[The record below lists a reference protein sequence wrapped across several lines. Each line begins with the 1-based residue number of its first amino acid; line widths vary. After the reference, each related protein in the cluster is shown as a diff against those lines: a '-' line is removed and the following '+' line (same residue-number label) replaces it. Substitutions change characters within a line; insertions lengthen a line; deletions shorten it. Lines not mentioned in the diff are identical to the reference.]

1 MRLVTWKQGPEEK
14 ASLAWVGAIEAC
26 RDGSFVTYV
35 SDTEEEARHSGSE
48 LATVNPQHL
57 VKLGCDPIN
66 KEWAFLL
73 HGSCW
78 EIFTTRFGVSG
89 STEDTH
95 LATGLARI
103 LYCLTRKSAGRLRH
117 GLRPIIER
125 ADISLGTEPL
135 RFWTF
140 ADIFQANGIM
150 TGKLEQA
157 ISEFLTRGSEPRET
171 KLSKRCATT
180 TTRLTKRTT
189 GPRRSRPPY
198 SRRYDIFSRLPRELL
213 LCILPFVRFL
223 DLPNLRL
230 ASKCIAAVSTL
241 DQLPAS
247 YWKMHFLNDYPYAIP
262 ANTDTIPDWRALC
275 FSMPPLSRSRWESSY
290 WNVGSFYRHAKA
302 RLRVWKGLSGV
313 RDLIC
318 RTPQGFPVD
327 VADWESLTAE
337 LDTKWQLCRSE
348 VSYVQ
353 PVKPQLEEP
362 YGSSTRIHSWRRLPW
377 VSRDYRLRGIGV
389 TKTSVGGYVFISGIR
404 LVHQVGESKLLMSDE
419 LGYTSFAS
427 EIVLPVSEHED
438 LRGIRVVYSDAAI
451 TCIKFVFGNMNTRM
465 RRETE
470 WIKGSRSGNDFRLA
484 TAHRSCPL
492 LPFTIIG
499 CFDDCG
505 LIGLSMLGAGIV
517 SSQGKTKLARDSL
530 VEH

>member
-1 MRLVTWKQGPEEK
+1 MRLVIWNQGPEEK

-26 RDGSFVTYV
+26 RDGAILIYV
-35 SDTEEEARHSGSE
+35 SDTEEEARDSASE
-48 LATVNPQHL
+48 LSTVNSRHL
-57 VKLGCDPIN
+57 VKLGLNSIA
-66 KEWAFLL
+66 EQWAFPL

-89 STEDTH
+89 SVEDTL

-103 LYCLTRKSAGRLRH
+103 LHCLIRKSGGLRH
-117 GLRPIIER
+117 NLRPIMECVYV
-125 ADISLGTEPL
+125 SFGTEPL

-140 ADIFQANGIM
+140 VDILITNGIM
-150 TGKLEQA
+150 MGELVQA
-157 ISEFLTRGSEPRET
+157 ISEFLKRGSEPSET
-171 KLSKRCATT
+171 NSTKRQTT
-180 TTRLTKRTT
+180 TATRATKRTT
-189 GPRRSRPPY
+189 GPRRSRLRY

-290 WNVGSFYRHAKA
+290 WNVGSFPAQA
-302 RLRVWKGLSGV
+302 NERLRVWEGLSGV

-318 RTPQGFPVD
+318 RTPQGFLVD
-327 VADWESLTAE
+327 MADWESLTAD
-337 LDTKWQLCRSE
+337 LDTKWQLRRSY

-353 PVKPQLEEP
+353 PVKPQPEEP
-362 YGSSTRIHSWRRLPW
+362 HGSSTKIHSWRRLPW

-389 TKTSVGGYVFISGIR
+389 TKISVGGCVFISGIR
-404 LVHQVGESKLLMSDE
+404 LFHQVGESEVLVSDE

-438 LRGIRVVYSDAAI
+438 LRGIRVVYSSAAI

-465 RRETE
+465 ARETE
-470 WIKGSRSGNDFRLA
+470 WIKASKNGNDFRLA
-484 TAHRSCPL
+484 TIQRSCPL

-499 CFDDCG
+499 CVDDCG

-530 VEH
+530 E

>member
-1 MRLVTWKQGPEEK
+1 MRLVIWKQEPEEK
-14 ASLAWVGAIEAC
+14 ASLAWVGEIEAC
-26 RDGSFVTYV
+26 RDSAFVIYV
-35 SDTEEEARHSGSE
+35 SDTEEEARESASE
-48 LATVNPQHL
+48 LSTVASQRL
-57 VKLGCDPIN
+57 VKLGLDPIS
-66 KEWAFLL
+66 KQWAFPL

-89 STEDTH
+89 SVEDTF

-103 LYCLTRKSAGRLRH
+103 LYCLTQKSTGHLRH
-117 GLRPIIER
+117 NLRPVMGCTHLSFG
-125 ADISLGTEPL
+125 AEPL
-135 RFWTF
+135 RFRAF
-140 ADIFQANGIM
+140 ADILQANGIM
-150 TGKLEQA
+150 IGNLEQA
-157 ISEFLTRGSEPRET
+157 ISEFLTRGSEPSDT
-171 KLSKRCATT
+171 KLTRRHTTATT
-180 TTRLTKRTT
+180 RSTKRKS
-189 GPRRSRPPY
+189 GPRRSPLPY

-247 YWKMHFLNDYPYAIP
+247 YWKMHFLIDYPYAVP

-275 FSMPPLSRSRWESSY
+275 FSMPPLSRPRWESSY
-290 WNVGSFYRHAKA
+290 WDVGSFSGHANE
-302 RLRVWKGLSGV
+302 RLRVWKGLNGV

-318 RTPQGFPVD
+318 RTLQGFPVNM
-327 VADWESLTAE
+327 ADWESVTAD
-337 LDTKWQLCRSE
+337 LDTKWQLRRSD

-353 PVKPQLEEP
+353 PVKPQLDGL

-389 TKTSVGGYVFISGIR
+389 TKTSVGGGMSISGVR
-404 LVHQVGESKLLMSDE
+404 LLHQVGESKVLVSDE

-438 LRGIRVVYSDAAI
+438 LRGIRVVYSKAAI

-465 RRETE
+465 TRETD
-470 WIKGSRSGNDFRLA
+470 WIKTGTNGNDFRLA
-484 TAHRSCPL
+484 TVHRSCPL

-499 CFDDCG
+499 CFDYCG

-517 SSQGKTKLARDSL
+517 SSQGTTKLARCFP
-530 VEH
+530 V